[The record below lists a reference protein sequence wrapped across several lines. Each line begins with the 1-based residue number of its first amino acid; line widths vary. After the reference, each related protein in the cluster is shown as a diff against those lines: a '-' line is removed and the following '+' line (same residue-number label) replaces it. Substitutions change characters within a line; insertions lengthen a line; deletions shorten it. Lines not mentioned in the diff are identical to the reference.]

1 MSIELNT
8 NEIIIK
14 NQSFNYDNLIDD
26 LNNELSSRVSKINDS
41 DNDNDNDNENNNY
54 ISSMTALELEYNE
67 YLKKDLV
74 KICEYYKISTRKKRK
89 GDLIDDIIE
98 YELNSENFLF
108 TERRKMLWEYI
119 YELIEDEYLNKYIIF
134 N

>member
-8 NEIIIK
+8 NEIIEK
-14 NQSFNYDNLIDD
+14 KQSFNYDNLIDD
-26 LNNELSSRVSKINDS
+26 LNIDLSSRVSKM
-41 DNDNDNDNENNNY
+41 NDNDINENSDY
-54 ISSMTALELEYNE
+54 ISSMTALELEYTE

-74 KICEYYKISTRKKRK
+74 KICEYYKISTRKKKK

-98 YELNSENFLF
+98 YELNPENFLF

>member
-8 NEIIIK
+8 NEIIVK
-14 NQSFNYDNLIDD
+14 KQSFNYDNLIDN
-26 LNNELSSRVSKINDS
+26 LNNDLSSRVSKIDD
-41 DNDNDNDNENNNY
+41 DNNENNENNNY
-54 ISSMTALELEYNE
+54 ISSMTALELEYND

>member
-8 NEIIIK
+8 NEIIEK
-14 NQSFNYDNLIDD
+14 KQSFNYDNLIDD
-26 LNNELSSRVSKINDS
+26 LNDDLLSRVSKM
-41 DNDNDNDNENNNY
+41 NDNDANENNDY
-54 ISSMTALELEYNE
+54 ISSMTALELEYND

-74 KICEYYKISTRKKRK
+74 KICEYYKISTRKKKK

-98 YELNSENFLF
+98 YELNPENFLF

>member
-8 NEIIIK
+8 NEIIEK
-14 NQSFNYDNLIDD
+14 KQSFNYDNLIDD
-26 LNNELSSRVSKINDS
+26 LNNDLSSRVSKM
-41 DNDNDNDNENNNY
+41 NDNDINENSDY
-54 ISSMTALELEYNE
+54 ISSMTALELEYTE

-74 KICEYYKISTRKKRK
+74 KICEYYKISTRKKKK

-98 YELNSENFLF
+98 YELNPENFLF

>member
-1 MSIELNT
+1 MKKDEK
-8 NEIIIK
+8 E
-14 NQSFNYDNLIDD
+14 
-26 LNNELSSRVSKINDS
+26 
-41 DNDNDNDNENNNY
+41 NY
-54 ISSMTALELEYNE
+54 IEAGT
-67 YLKKDLV
+67 KKEQKTL
-74 KICEYYKISTRKKRK
+74 

-98 YELNSENFLF
+98 YELNPENFLF

>member
-1 MSIELNT
+1 MSVELSA
-8 NEIIIK
+8 NEIITHK
-14 NQSFNYDNLIDD
+14 QPFDYDSLLED
-26 LNNELSSRVSKINDS
+26 LNNDLSNKVSNIQQVDCA
-41 DNDNDNDNENNNY
+41 NNNY

-74 KICEYYKISTRKKRK
+74 KICEYYKLSVRKKK
-89 GDLIDDIIE
+89 KADLIDDIIE
-98 YELNSENFLF
+98 YELNPENFLL

>member
-1 MSIELNT
+1 MSIELNK
-8 NEIIIK
+8 NEIISK
-14 NQSFNYDNLIDD
+14 TQPFNYDVLVDD
-26 LNNELSSRVSKINDS
+26 LNDTLANKMDTMNVNND
-41 DNDNDNDNENNNY
+41 Y

-74 KICEYYKISTRKKRK
+74 KICEYYNISVRKKK
-89 GDLIDDIIE
+89 KADLIDDIIE
-98 YELNSENFLF
+98 YELNPDNFF
-108 TERRKMLWEYI
+108 MTERRKMLWDYI

>member
-8 NEIIIK
+8 NEIIVK
-14 NQSFNYDNLIDD
+14 KQSFDYDNLIDD
-26 LNNELSSRVSKINDS
+26 LNDDLSSRVSKIDD
-41 DNDNDNDNENNNY
+41 DNNENNNY

-74 KICEYYKISTRKKRK
+74 KICEYYKISTRKKKK

-98 YELNSENFLF
+98 YELNPENFL
-108 TERRKMLWEYI
+108 
-119 YELIEDEYLNKYIIF
+119 
-134 N
+134 

>member
-1 MSIELNT
+1 MSIELNK
-8 NEIIIK
+8 NEIISK
-14 NQSFNYDNLIDD
+14 TQPFNYDVLVDD
-26 LNNELSSRVSKINDS
+26 LNDTLANKMDTMNV
-41 DNDNDNDNENNNY
+41 NNNNDY

-74 KICEYYKISTRKKRK
+74 KICEYYNISVRKKK
-89 GDLIDDIIE
+89 KADLIDDIIE
-98 YELNSENFLF
+98 YELNPDNFF
-108 TERRKMLWEYI
+108 MTERRKMLWDYI

>member
-8 NEIIIK
+8 NEIIEK
-14 NQSFNYDNLIDD
+14 KQSFNYDNLIDD
-26 LNNELSSRVSKINDS
+26 LNIDLSSRVSKM
-41 DNDNDNDNENNNY
+41 NDNNENNNY

-74 KICEYYKISTRKKRK
+74 KICEYYKISTRKKKK

-98 YELNSENFLF
+98 YELNPENFLF

>member
-8 NEIIIK
+8 NEIIEK
-14 NQSFNYDNLIDD
+14 KQSFNYDNLIDD
-26 LNNELSSRVSKINDS
+26 LNIDLSSRVSKM
-41 DNDNDNDNENNNY
+41 NDNNVNENNNY

-74 KICEYYKISTRKKRK
+74 KICEYYKISTRKKKK

-98 YELNSENFLF
+98 YELNPENFLF